1 MKLCF
6 SSLEASEW
14 EGVTVEV
21 FQEQNSP
28 LPAKR
33 KGCLLKGVY
42 SNTCSGFENRL
53 TVRNGLS
60 THTMFAFSKLCYCVF
75 EGPGEIFSHLFFIG
89 IKWVVSGKKK
99 KKCGA
104 LAPLQNSWIRVC
116 FFLMSPVFLIDNL
129 SCFTGLWHSK
139 INMPMLIRSFYN
151 FSSRSQ

>member
-89 IKWVVSGKKK
+89 IKWVVSEKKK
-99 KKCGA
+99 KQWPDRWWDRFRTKYVTVLVLVLARCHSRLSFCGISPGT
-104 LAPLQNSWIRVC
+104 APLCIRNI
-116 FFLMSPVFLIDNL
+116 PVK
-129 SCFTGLWHSK
+129 WPSK
-139 INMPMLIRSFYN
+139 SGH
-151 FSSRSQ
+151 

>member
-1 MKLCF
+1 M
-6 SSLEASEW
+6 
-14 EGVTVEV
+14 EV

-75 EGPGEIFSHLFFIG
+75 EGPGEISLVFH
-89 IKWVVSGKKK
+89 WT
-99 KKCGA
+99 
-104 LAPLQNSWIRVC
+104 
-116 FFLMSPVFLIDNL
+116 PVLRDE
-129 SCFTGLWHSK
+129 
-139 INMPMLIRSFYN
+139 SF
-151 FSSRSQ
+151 

>member
-89 IKWVVSGKKK
+89 IKWVVSDDLLTETILYRTVWKVGIPRALQMNPVPHAHNMMHTGKTIISITSDLWKRNV
-99 KKCGA
+99 
-104 LAPLQNSWIRVC
+104 QNPDFI
-116 FFLMSPVFLIDNL
+116 I
-129 SCFTGLWHSK
+129 
-139 INMPMLIRSFYN
+139 
-151 FSSRSQ
+151 